1 MGVVVSNNLVFIKG
15 YGYRNYAEKL
25 PFTPKTLCPIASN
38 TKLFT
43 AVAAGL
49 LVKEGKLEWDRPIR
63 DFVPAIRFC
72 SDRLNN
78 AVTLRDML
86 AHRTG
91 ITRHDMIWYKS
102 DFTREELFDRLKYL
116 EPREPPRQL
125 YLYNNLMYAAVGYAI
140 ELTSGKTWEEFVREK
155 ILQPLEM
162 NATVYRFADATN
174 SLDYG
179 VPFTEKGGSREICR
193 LPFYEDTAGMAPA
206 GAIISNLEALS
217 HWLIALMNDGQYGGK
232 EVLPQEVLKATL
244 EPAIALPNT

>member
-63 DFVPAIRFC
+63 DFVPAIRFW

-78 AVTLRDML
+78 TVTLRDM
-86 AHRTG
+86 
-91 ITRHDMIWYKS
+91 ISYKS
-102 DFTREELFDRLKYL
+102 DFTRKELFDRLKYL

-125 YLYNNLMYAAVGYAI
+125 YLYNNLMYAAVRYAI

-162 NATVYRFADATN
+162 NATVYRFADETN
-174 SLDYG
+174 SVDYG
-179 VPFTEKGGSREICR
+179 IPFTEKRDSREIYR